1 MSYQHQMVV
10 FLAGLLICSG
20 LDLHEAGSSIDLL
33 QTPESGI
40 GIGIGFFEEEAL
52 PPPAASAM
60 GVRSGSAVPQS
71 VATLQVPTQVS
82 TNFDA
87 DLTSQETKRRQAEHA
102 LQDTPIAS
110 DMKVSQL
117 VSLFTA
123 GAQAV
128 MQNVKDISATSAD
141 DSGGDVNAIPDT
153 LQQQQQQQQIPQ
165 QESAEKPVSS
175 RNGEFLAHAATLT
188 QTDSASS
195 PVVPAEVEQP
205 WRDAPNL
212 SPGASV
218 LLTALGRSLAKIG

>member
-1 MSYQHQMVV
+1 MSYHHQMVV
-10 FLAGLLICSG
+10 FLAGLLPCSG
-20 LDLHEAGSSIDLL
+20 LDQHEAGTSLDLL

-52 PPPAASAM
+52 PPPAASAL
-60 GVRSGSAVPQS
+60 GVRSGSAVPHA

-141 DSGGDVNAIPDT
+141 DSGGDVNAISDT
-153 LQQQQQQQQIPQ
+153 QQQIQQ

-188 QTDSASS
+188 QTGSASS
-195 PVVPAEVEQP
+195 PFVPAEVEQP